1 MPPSPWPTTCSTTSR
16 TARSSAC
23 SGARCSAATST
34 GRSGRVSRATTRSCS
49 RRSCERRGRRIS
61 IRGGET
67 MTISE
72 TGTRAAARVQATPPT
87 MRRRRRWLGA
97 RSLIHPP
104 AVGLALVA
112 PATLFVAV
120 FVLAPLVFAVY
131 ISLTNWPLI
140 GPYKF
145 VGLSNYA
152 NIVQDVAFW
161 QSVGYTLLYT
171 AIVTLPILVVGSL
184 MAVVVR
190 ANRRGSTA
198 LRTIFFLPFVIGLS
212 TLSFLL
218 VLEAQPGSGAVN
230 QILAGLHI
238 TDGQIAWLVNAPLA
252 TGLICVLVIWAVSGL
267 TMVLLLSGM
276 QSIPRELYE
285 SAEMDGA
292 SWWGREFHVT
302 IPLLRRTIGMSLI
315 LSVIGSF
322 LAFSQFYILTQGG
335 PGRATSPIVLYIY
348 NRAFVQLQVGAATAL
363 SIVLVI
369 VVALISAGQFW
380 LLRERD

>member
-1 MPPSPWPTTCSTTSR
+1 MTLSR
-16 TARSSAC
+16 TDL
-23 SGARCSAATST
+23 
-34 GRSGRVSRATTRSCS
+34 RAPA
-49 RRSCERRGRRIS
+49 RGR
-61 IRGGET
+61 
-67 MTISE
+67 
-72 TGTRAAARVQATPPT
+72 AAPEARRPSF
-87 MRRRRRWLGA
+87 LGP
-97 RSLIHPP
+97 RSLVHPP
-104 AVGLALVA
+104 AIGLGLVV
-112 PATLFVAV
+112 PAILFVAV

-145 VGLSNYA
+145 IGLANYA
-152 NIVQDVAFW
+152 GVFQDGAFW
-161 QSVGYTLLYT
+161 HSVAYTLIYT
-171 AIVTLPILVVGSL
+171 AIVTLPILVVGYL

-190 ANRRGSTA
+190 ANRRGSTL
-198 LRTIFFLPFVIGLS
+198 LRTIFFLPYVIGLS

-230 QILAGLHI
+230 LLLKALHI
-238 TDGQIAWLVNAPLA
+238 TDGQTAWLVNGPAA
-252 TGLICVLVIWAVSGL
+252 TGLICALVIWAVSGL
-267 TMVLLLSGM
+267 TMVLLISGM

-285 SAEMDGA
+285 SAEIDGA

-335 PGRATSPIVLYIY
+335 PGRATTPIVLYIY
-348 NRAFVQLQVGAATAL
+348 DRAFVQLQVGAATAL

>member
-1 MPPSPWPTTCSTTSR
+1 L
-16 TARSSAC
+16 
-23 SGARCSAATST
+23 
-34 GRSGRVSRATTRSCS
+34 V
-49 RRSCERRGRRIS
+49 
-61 IRGGET
+61 
-67 MTISE
+67 
-72 TGTRAAARVQATPPT
+72 
-87 MRRRRRWLGA
+87 
-97 RSLIHPP
+97 HPP
-104 AVGLALVA
+104 AVGLALVV
-112 PATLFVAV
+112 PAVLFVAV
-120 FVLAPLVFAVY
+120 FVLAPLAFAVY
-131 ISLTNWPLI
+131 ISMTNWPLI
-140 GPYKF
+140 GSYRF

-152 NIVQDVAFW
+152 GIVQDRAFW

-171 AIVTLPILVVGSL
+171 AIVTLPILVVGYL

-190 ANRRGSTA
+190 ANRRGSTV
-198 LRTIFFLPFVIGLS
+198 LRTIFFLPYVIGLS

-230 QILAGLHI
+230 QVLRALHI
-238 TDGQIAWLVNAPLA
+238 TSGDTAWLVNGPLA
-252 TGLICVLVIWAVSGL
+252 TGLICALVIWAVSGL
-267 TMVLLLSGM
+267 TMVLLVSGM

-292 SWWGREFHVT
+292 TWWGREFHVT

-335 PGRATSPIVLYIY
+335 PGQATTPIVLYIY
-348 NRAFVQLQVGAATAL
+348 DRAFVQLQVGAATAL
-363 SIVLVI
+363 SIILVI

>member
-1 MPPSPWPTTCSTTSR
+1 MTLFETR
-16 TARSSAC
+16 TRVRVDHRARPE
-23 SGARCSAATST
+23 
-34 GRSGRVSRATTRSCS
+34 TR
-49 RRSCERRGRRIS
+49 RRSL
-61 IRGGET
+61 
-67 MTISE
+67 
-72 TGTRAAARVQATPPT
+72 
-87 MRRRRRWLGA
+87 LGP
-97 RSLIHPP
+97 RSLVHPP
-104 AVGLALVA
+104 AVGLALVT
-112 PATLFVAV
+112 PATIFVAV

-131 ISLTNWPLI
+131 ISMTNWPLI
-140 GPYKF
+140 GPYRF

-171 AIVTLPILVVGSL
+171 AIVTVPILVVGYL

-190 ANRRGSTA
+190 ANRRGSTV

-230 QILAGLHI
+230 QVLAALHI
-238 TDGQIAWLVNAPLA
+238 TDGQTAWLVNAPLA
-252 TGLICVLVIWAVSGL
+252 TGLICVLVVWAVSGL

-322 LAFSQFYILTQGG
+322 LVFTQFYILTQGG
-335 PGRATSPIVLYIY
+335 PGRATTPIVLYIY
-348 NRAFVQLQVGAATAL
+348 QRAFVQLQVGAATAL
-363 SIVLVI
+363 SIVLVL